1 MINMLKPAIEILD
14 ELNRLERKWTSI
26 LIHGIGKVQNVTCD
40 GFWWRFSMKLDNE
53 ICIKCSIVNK
63 RNSDNYTFF
72 EDGDLIEFFGRVHT
86 YNQGFFPRYNVS
98 EISLFDARL
107 SGEERC
113 FSDVFMWNIKISKNC
128 YPENIFT
135 VNEEGIKEEQ
145 IAYIS
150 ELETQENTENKWV
163 YGHLIKKG
171 KEVILQLDKVM
182 E

>member
-1 MINMLKPAIEILD
+1 
-14 ELNRLERKWTSI
+14 
-26 LIHGIGKVQNVTCD
+26 
-40 GFWWRFSMKLDNE
+40 
-53 ICIKCSIVNK
+53 
-63 RNSDNYTFF
+63 
-72 EDGDLIEFFGRVHT
+72 
-86 YNQGFFPRYNVS
+86 
-98 EISLFDARL
+98 
-107 SGEERC
+107 
-113 FSDVFMWNIKISKNC
+113 MWNIKISKNC